1 MARKDEEINEDEDEG
16 EKPKPKKK
24 SGILKILLIV
34 FSAILLVA
42 TSVGATLFLTG
53 ALSKH
58 DESAVVA
65 EEGGDAASSDA
76 ESGTDAKAKKKDK
89 KSKDKKGAKEPKL
102 PPIYVELG
110 EPFVVNFVEAAQIR
124 YLQVKI
130 EAMTRDQV
138 VADAVKAN
146 LPQIRNNLVMMFS
159 GLDYGSLTTAE
170 GKQKIRDQALTEV
183 QNIVKDETG
192 NSGVEAV
199 YFTSFVMQ

>member
-1 MARKDEEINEDEDEG
+1 MARKDAEINDDEEEG

-24 SGILKILLIV
+24 SGILKVLLIV
-34 FSAILLVA
+34 LSAILLVVG
-42 TSVGATLFLTG
+42 SVGATLFLTG

-58 DESAVVA
+58 DDAAVVA
-65 EEGGDAASSDA
+65 GEGGDATAADA
-76 ESGTDAKAKKKDK
+76 NAGADAKAKKKDK
-89 KSKDKKGAKEPKL
+89 KSKDKKEPKR

-110 EPFVVNFVEAAQIR
+110 DSFVVNFVEAAQIR

-146 LPQIRNNLVMMFS
+146 LPQIRNNLVLMFS
-159 GLDYGSLTTAE
+159 GLDYGSLTTVE

>member
-1 MARKDEEINEDEDEG
+1 MARKDEINDDEES

-24 SGILKILLIV
+24 SGILKILVIV

-42 TSVGATLFLTG
+42 SSVGATLFLTG
-53 ALSKH
+53 ALSH
-58 DESAVVA
+58 SDEEATVA
-65 EEGGDAASSDA
+65 ADDGEEAAP
-76 ESGTDAKAKKKDK
+76 EEDAKPKAKAK
-89 KSKDKKGAKEPKL
+89 KSKDKKGAKEPKA

-138 VADAVKAN
+138 VSEAIKSH
-146 LPQIRNNLVMMFS
+146 LPQIRNNLVLMFS
-159 GLDYGSLTTAE
+159 NLDYASLATAE
-170 GKQKIRDQALTEV
+170 GKQKIRDQALVEI
-183 QNIVKDETG
+183 QNILKDETG
-192 NSGVEAV
+192 NSGAEAV

>member
-1 MARKDEEINEDEDEG
+1 MARKDAEINDDEEEG

-24 SGILKILLIV
+24 SGILKVLLIV
-34 FSAILLVA
+34 LSAILLVVG
-42 TSVGATLFLTG
+42 SVGATLFLTG

-58 DESAVVA
+58 DDAAVVA
-65 EEGGDAASSDA
+65 GEGGDATAADVNA
-76 ESGTDAKAKKKDK
+76 GADAKAKKKDK
-89 KSKDKKGAKEPKL
+89 KSKDKKEPKR

-110 EPFVVNFVEAAQIR
+110 DSFVVNFVEAAQIR

-146 LPQIRNNLVMMFS
+146 LPQIRNNLVLMFS
-159 GLDYGSLTTAE
+159 GLDYGSLTTVE

>member
-1 MARKDEEINEDEDEG
+1 MARKDDEINEDEEN

-24 SGILKILLIV
+24 SGILKTLLIV

-53 ALSKH
+53 TLSKH
-58 DESAVVA
+58 DEAAVTA
-65 EEGGDAASSDA
+65 DDA
-76 ESGTDAKAKKKDK
+76 TDAGADTPAEADSKSKSKKAKGKKVA
-89 KSKDKKGAKEPKL
+89 KGPKE

-130 EAMTRDQV
+130 EAMTRDPL
-138 VADAVKAN
+138 VAEAVKKH
-146 LPQIRNNLVMMFS
+146 LPQIRNNLVLIFS
-159 GLDYGSLTTAE
+159 GLDYASLATAE
-170 GKQKIRDQALTEV
+170 GKQKIRDQALLEI
-183 QNIVKDETG
+183 QNILKEETG
-192 NSGVEAV
+192 NTGAEAV

>member
-1 MARKDEEINEDEDEG
+1 MARKGEEINDDEEND
-16 EKPKPKKK
+16 KSRPKKS

-53 ALSKH
+53 ALTQS
-58 DESAVVA
+58 DEEATVVA
-65 EEGGDAASSDA
+65 EDGEEAAPETKA
-76 ESGTDAKAKKKDK
+76 KPKAKAK
-89 KSKDKKGAKEPKL
+89 KSKDKKGAKEPKE

-110 EPFVVNFVEAAQIR
+110 EAFVVNFVEAAQIR

-138 VADAVKAN
+138 VSEAIKAH
-146 LPQIRNNLVMMFS
+146 LPQIRNNLVLMFS
-159 GLDYGSLTTAE
+159 NLDYASLTTAE
-170 GKQKIRDQALTEV
+170 GKQKIRDQALVEI
-183 QNIVKDETG
+183 QNILKDETG
-192 NSGVEAV
+192 NSGAEAV